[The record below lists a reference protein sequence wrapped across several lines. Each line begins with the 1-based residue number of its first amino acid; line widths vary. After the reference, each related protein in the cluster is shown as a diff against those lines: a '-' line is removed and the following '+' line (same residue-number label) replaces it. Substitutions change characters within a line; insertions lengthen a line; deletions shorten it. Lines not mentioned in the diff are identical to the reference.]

1 MYVLYNT
8 AAVDLLSVL
17 QVLNAKEEPTM
28 GGLNTP
34 AEEEAVTVQQMAGRT
49 FCGENNQCCA

>member
-28 GGLNTP
+28 GFNTR

-49 FCGENNQCCA
+49 AGSICFWVRV

>member
-1 MYVLYNT
+1 MHVLYNT

-17 QVLNAKEEPTM
+17 QVLNAKEEATM
-28 GGLNTP
+28 GFNTR

-49 FCGENNQCCA
+49 AVSICFWVRV

>member
-17 QVLNAKEEPTM
+17 QVLNAKEEANM
-28 GGLNTP
+28 GGVNTP
-34 AEEEAVTVQQMAGRT
+34 VEEEAVTVQQMAGRT
-49 FCGENNQCCA
+49 AVSICFWLRV